1 MRLRMF
7 IVIVLLAVVLGGVF
21 GWKLFTNHMRDQFI
35 ANMQA
40 PPVNVA
46 AVPVDTAEWESTL
59 QVTGEVVA
67 IQGVSVSGEAAGIV
81 REIKFESGDRVEAGD
96 PLVSLDT
103 TEDRARLAGLRAEAR
118 LARATLKRKQ
128 ELRDRNLGSQAELDE
143 AQARAGQTAAAV
155 TAQEALIAQK
165 TIRAPFTGRLGI
177 RQVDLGE
184 YLSPGTGLAMLQ
196 RLDEV
201 YVDFEVPQE
210 RIGALSPGQRITVRA
225 AGYADTFE
233 GTVEALDPALDAA
246 TRTVRVR
253 ARVANEDER
262 LRPGM
267 YGNVELSLGEPK
279 EYLTIRQ
286 TAIAYNTYGDSV
298 WVVVPKDGEGD
309 EQALTAERRTVKTG
323 RTRGDQV
330 QILDGIEPGD
340 RVVVAGN
347 HKLRPNATVIVDN
360 ETLPSNVA
368 DPENVD
374 NY

>member
-35 ANMQA
+35 ANMDA
-40 PPVNVA
+40 PPVTVA
-46 AVPVDTAEWESTL
+46 TAPAEVSEWTNTL
-59 QVTGEVVA
+59 RVTGEVVA
-67 IQGVSVSGEAAGIV
+67 IQGVSVSGEVAGIV
-81 REIKFESGDRVEAGD
+81 RDIQFESGDRVEAGD
-96 PLVSLDT
+96 ALVALDT
-103 TEDRARLAGLRAEAR
+103 AEDRARLEGLRADAR

-128 ELRDRNLGSQAELDE
+128 GLRDRNLGSQAELDE
-143 AQARAGQTAAAV
+143 AQARASQTAAAV
-155 TAQEALIAQK
+155 AAQEALIAKK
-165 TIRAPFTGRLGI
+165 TIRAPFAGRLGI

-201 YVDFEVPQE
+201 YIDFDVPQE
-210 RIGALSPGQRITVRA
+210 RIAALSPGQSVDVRV
-225 AGYADTFE
+225 AGYPDTFE
-233 GTVEALDPALDAA
+233 GTVEALDSALDTA

-267 YGNVELSLGEPK
+267 YGNVELSLGDSE
-279 EYLTIRQ
+279 EFLTIRQ

-298 WVVVPKDGEGD
+298 WVVVPRDGEGD
-309 EQALTAERRTVKTG
+309 DNGLTAERRTVKTG

-330 QILDGIEPGD
+330 QILNGIEPGD

-347 HKLRPNATVIVDN
+347 HKLRPNATVKVDN
-360 ETLPSNVA
+360 EVLPSDKA